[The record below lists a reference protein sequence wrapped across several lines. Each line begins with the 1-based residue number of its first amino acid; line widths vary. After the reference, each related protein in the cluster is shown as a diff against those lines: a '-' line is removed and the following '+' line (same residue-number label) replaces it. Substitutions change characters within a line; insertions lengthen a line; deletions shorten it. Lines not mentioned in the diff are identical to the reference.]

1 MVKVTAEEGIMWTAQ
16 GSNNKADNADG
27 IAMNKIWDKG
37 VLCQIQSSVWSM
49 EVRLEPKDLNMNSE
63 EVPTFMRL
71 GTKRLLPQRVRDEF
85 NKHIWNAKSSAKKY
99 GIQYFIS
106 NSFFIPFGNMDRL
119 TERINKERT
128 AFYERLE
135 NFLTRYAPLRE
146 SYLEEN
152 DSYRHILEEH
162 YPTSEV
168 IRSKFKFNVVYYA
181 ASISDVSLGDIG
193 SAEEVYLEWA
203 VGAANTLREEARDVA
218 DRVAKRIADGT
229 DNGKTMRPVQTLLDR
244 IQKMDLLGEDS
255 LLNATKAL
263 ANNPTRGTAQD
274 LKKAATKVD
283 PLYVRKVLLD

>member
-1 MVKVTAEEGIMWTAQ
+1 MVKVTAEKGLSWTVQ
-16 GSNNKADNADG
+16 EENTNND
-27 IAMNKIWDKG
+27 IAINKIWDKG

-49 EVRLEPKDLNMNSE
+49 EVRLVPKDLNMNSE

-71 GTKRLLPQRVRDEF
+71 GTKRLLPQTVRDEF
-85 NKHIWNAKSSAKKY
+85 NKHIWNAKSAAKKY
-99 GIQYFIS
+99 GIPYFIS
-106 NSFFIPFGNMDRL
+106 NSFFIPFGNMDKLTARL
-119 TERINKERT
+119 NKERA

-162 YPTSEV
+162 YPSPEI

-193 SAEEVYLEWA
+193 SAEEVYLDWA
-203 VGAANTLREEARDVA
+203 VNAANSIREEARNVA
-218 DRVAKRIADGT
+218 ESITTNISNGT
-229 DNGKTMRPVQTLLDR
+229 NNGKTMRKVQTLLDR
-244 IQKMDLLGEDS
+244 VQKMDLLGEDL
-255 LLNATKAL
+255 LLNATKTL
-263 ANNPTRGTAQD
+263 ANNPTKGTAQN
-274 LKKAATKVD
+274 LKKAAKDVN

>member
-1 MVKVTAEEGIMWTAQ
+1 MVKVTAEAEKGLTWTAQ
-16 GSNNKADNADG
+16 EEDSDSD

-63 EVPTFMRL
+63 EIPTFMRL
-71 GTKRLLPQRVRDEF
+71 GTKRLLPQQVRDEF
-85 NKHIWNAKSSAKKY
+85 NKHIWNAKSSARKY
-99 GIQYFIS
+99 GIPYFIT
-106 NSFFIPFGNMDRL
+106 NSFFVPFGNMDKL

-128 AFYERLE
+128 AFYDRLE

-152 DSYRHILEEH
+152 DAYRHILEEH
-162 YPTSEV
+162 YPSPEV
-168 IRSKFKFNVVYYA
+168 IRTKFKFNVVYYK

-203 VGAANTLREEARDVA
+203 VAAANTLREEARGVA
-218 DRVAKRIADGT
+218 DRVAERIADGT
-229 DNGKTMRPVQTLLDR
+229 NNGKTMRPVQTLLDR

-255 LLNATKAL
+255 LLNATKTL
-263 ANNPTRGTAQD
+263 ANNPTRGTALD
-274 LKKAATKVD
+274 LKEAAKKVD

>member
-1 MVKVTAEEGIMWTAQ
+1 MVKVTAEDGLMWTAQ
-16 GSNNKADNADG
+16 TNKNETNSDDG
-27 IAMNKIWDKG
+27 IAINKIWNKG

-49 EVRLEPKDLNMNSE
+49 EVRLVPKDLNMNNE
-63 EVPTFMRL
+63 EIPTFMKL
-71 GTKRLLPQRVRDEF
+71 GTKRLLPQSVRDEF

-99 GIQYFIS
+99 GIPYFIS
-106 NSFFIPFGNMDRL
+106 NSFFIPFGNMDQL
-119 TERINKERT
+119 SERINKERT

-162 YPTSEV
+162 YPTPEV

-193 SAEEVYLEWA
+193 SAEEVYLEWV
-203 VGAANTLREEARDVA
+203 VGAANSLRKEARNVA
-218 DRVAKRIADGT
+218 DSVAKRIADGT
-229 DNGKTMRPVQTLLDR
+229 NNGKTMRPVQTLLDR
-244 IQKMDLLGEDS
+244 IQKMDLLPDDD
-255 LLNATKAL
+255 LLKATNAL
-263 ANNPTRGTAQD
+263 ANNATRSTAEE
-274 LKKAATKVD
+274 LKKIAKDVN